1 MATKTSN
8 TKTANQRKAQVKG
21 NVKKFHDGILKTSE
35 DLLNGSVKA
44 GTKWQELV
52 ATAIKKSEPITE
64 KNIDILFDT
73 AEKIKVE
80 VETGANR
87 VKDLFGIED
96 KVIDEFKHKILNND
110 LFKRFKGEVVEIV
123 DEVVDTDI
131 AKKVR
136 KVATQAK
143 VEISDVIIEIKE
155 DALEAVEAIKD
166 TVADKPAAKKP
177 KTEAKAAANK
187 ITKDI
192 KAKTPK
198 VIKTTTKK
206 AAKADLKAINGIG
219 PKLESILNEAGV
231 HTYADLLAKGTK
243 GLQEILNNAGSR
255 YKSFDPSTWID
266 QAKAL

>member
-8 TKTANQRKAQVKG
+8 TKTVEQRKAQVKG
-21 NVKKFHDGILKTSE
+21 NVKTFHDGVLKTSE
-35 DLLNGSVKA
+35 ELLNGSVKA
-44 GTKWQELV
+44 GAKWQELI
-52 ATAIKKSEPITE
+52 ATAIKKSEPVAE

-73 AEKIKVE
+73 AEKVKVE

-96 KVIDEFKHKILNND
+96 KVFDELKDKIMNND
-110 LFKRFKGEVVEIV
+110 LFKRFKGEVEEIV

-143 VEISDVIIEIKE
+143 VEISDVIVEIKE

-166 TVADKPAAKKP
+166 TVTDKPADNKSKTKAK
-177 KTEAKAAANK
+177 TAV
-187 ITKDI
+187 TKDI
-192 KAKTPK
+192 KAKAPNVSKATAK
-198 VIKTTTKK
+198 KT
-206 AAKADLKAINGIG
+206 AKADLKAIKGIG

-231 HTYADLLAKGTK
+231 HTYADLVARGTK

-255 YKSFDPSTWID
+255 YKSFDPSVWIE